1 MLFGGLQK
9 TTLVD
14 YPGKV
19 AATVF
24 TNGCNFRC
32 PYCHNPELVLPSL
45 NQIQPKLTEKEILDF
60 LTEKNKFLEALCI
73 TGGEPTL
80 NPDLKDFIKKVKA
93 LGYLVKLDTNGSSPE
108 VLKDLI
114 DSRLIDY
121 VAMDIKAPPEKYNL
135 FTLGN
140 ISIEKIQESIDILKK
155 SKIDYEFRTTVAP
168 ILLDEEDILKI
179 ANWIKPAK
187 AYLLQKFESTKVLSK
202 DYEGLKG
209 FSDDKLQ
216 NLVNKIKPFFSKC
229 ELR

>member
-14 YPGKV
+14 YPGKI

-24 TNGCNFRC
+24 TIGCNFRC

-45 NQIQPKLTEKEILDF
+45 TQMQPKLTEEEILDF
-60 LTEKNKFLEALCI
+60 LAEKNKFLEALCI

-93 LGYLVKLDTNGSSPE
+93 LGYLVKLDTNGSLPK

-114 DSRLIDY
+114 GNRLVDY

-135 FTLGN
+135 LTLGD
-140 ISIEKIQESIDILKK
+140 ILIEKIQESIDILKK
-155 SKIDYEFRTTVAP
+155 GKVDYEFRTTVAP
-168 ILLDEEDILKI
+168 ILLEEEDILKI

-187 AYLLQKFESTKVLSK
+187 TYFLQKFESIKVLSK

-209 FSDDKLQ
+209 LPEDKLQ
-216 NLVNKIKPFFSKC
+216 NLIEQIKPFFSKC

>member
-14 YPGKV
+14 YPEKI

-24 TNGCNFRC
+24 TIGCNFRC

-45 NQIQPKLTEKEILDF
+45 IQTQPKLTEEEILDF
-60 LTEKNKFLEALCI
+60 LAEKNKFLEALCI

-93 LGYLVKLDTNGSSPE
+93 LGYLVKLDTNGSLPE

-114 DSRLIDY
+114 DNRLVDY

-135 FTLGN
+135 LTLGD
-140 ISIEKIQESIDILKK
+140 ISIEKIQASIDILKK
-155 SKIDYEFRTTVAP
+155 GKVEYEFRTTVAP
-168 ILLDEEDILKI
+168 ILLEEKDILKI
-179 ANWIKPAK
+179 ANWLKPAK
-187 AYLLQKFESTKVLSK
+187 AYFLQRFESIKVLSK

-209 FSDDKLQ
+209 LPDDKLQ
-216 NLVNKIKPFFSKC
+216 NLIEQIKPFFSKC

>member
-14 YPGKV
+14 YPGKI

-24 TNGCNFRC
+24 TIGCNFRC

-45 NQIQPKLTEKEILDF
+45 TQMQPKLTEEEILDF
-60 LTEKNKFLEALCI
+60 LAEKNKFLEALCI

-93 LGYLVKLDTNGSSPE
+93 LGYLVKLDTNGSLPK

-114 DSRLIDY
+114 DNRLVDY

-135 FTLGN
+135 LTLGD

-155 SKIDYEFRTTVAP
+155 GKVDYEFRTTVAP
-168 ILLDEEDILKI
+168 ILLEEEDILKI

-187 AYLLQKFESTKVLSK
+187 TYFYK
-202 DYEGLKG
+202 
-209 FSDDKLQ
+209 
-216 NLVNKIKPFFSKC
+216 NLNQ
-229 ELR
+229 